1 MRQNNWIDRAIGWCF
16 GILLGVITLTCAVQ
30 LITAMLPALVII
42 IGLAGL
48 VYVGSVVISTL
59 RNRW

>member
-16 GILLGVITLTCAVQ
+16 GILLGVVALSLAVQ
-30 LITAMLPALVII
+30 LLKSMAPALVVI
-42 IGLAGL
+42 IGLSAV
-48 VYVGSVVISTL
+48 VYVAYVVISTL